1 MLNSESSP
9 SERTGQTVEIVGRT
23 LYLYGGSYGNSY
35 MTDMHVLEI
44 DPKPEI
50 VKKKLSSKENFIRSV
65 KDFYGNSSLSD
76 VILEIEGKEIH
87 AHRFILSVLS
97 EKFKNMFT
105 CGLSESH
112 NKTIKIKD
120 HKLVYFEYVLN
131 FLYSTEVEN
140 EYFKKSWAFD
150 DYIEI
155 LKITDEYFVL
165 DLKEYIQSKIIGY
178 VNTDNFSKVYYISKK
193 YKADSLY
200 AFCTWFYRQNKDS
213 LGIELLDETFSDIY

>member
-1 MLNSESSP
+1 
-9 SERTGQTVEIVGRT
+9 
-23 LYLYGGSYGNSY
+23 

-120 HKLVYFEYVLN
+120 HKLVYIEYVLN

-165 DLKEYIQSKIIGY
+165 DLK
-178 VNTDNFSKVYYISKK
+178 VC
-193 YKADSLY
+193 A
-200 AFCTWFYRQNKDS
+200 
-213 LGIELLDETFSDIY
+213 